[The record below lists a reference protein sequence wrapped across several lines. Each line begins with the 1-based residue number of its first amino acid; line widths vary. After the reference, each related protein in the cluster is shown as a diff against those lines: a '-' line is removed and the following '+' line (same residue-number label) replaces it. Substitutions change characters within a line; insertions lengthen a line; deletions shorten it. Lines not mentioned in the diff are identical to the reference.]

1 MLEEKDYV
9 MRIIHEMIRTMVK
22 LLLNIDMD
30 DGKQE
35 VLSDGVMADEYGRL
49 LSMIADG
56 RINEAE
62 NRLYEFLDEDNTD
75 HLELALRFYDK
86 LNELDDEAL
95 ERAGF
100 SRDEVK
106 EGLMRTARIYGC
118 EGFIDTG
125 MY

>member
-1 MLEEKDYV
+1 MLEEKDYL

-30 DGKQE
+30 DSKQE
-35 VLSDGVMADEYGRL
+35 VFTDGVMADEYGRL

-62 NRLYEFLDEDNTD
+62 NRLYEFLDEDNMD

-86 LNELDDEAL
+86 LNELDDETL

-100 SRDEVK
+100 SRDE
-106 EGLMRTARIYGC
+106 M
-118 EGFIDTG
+118 FIL
-125 MY
+125 

>member
-1 MLEEKDYV
+1 MLEDKDYV
-9 MRIIHEMIRTMVK
+9 MRIIHEIIRTMVK

-35 VLSDGVMADEYGRL
+35 LPADSKAADEYGRL
-49 LSMIADG
+49 LSMIG
-56 RINEAE
+56 NGEINEAE
-62 NRLYEFLDEDNTD
+62 NRLYEFLDEGNMD

-95 ERAGF
+95 KRAGF
-100 SRDEVK
+100 SRDEIK
-106 EGLMRTARIYGC
+106 EGLIRAARIYGC

>member
-9 MRIIHEMIRTMVK
+9 MRIIHEMIRTMAK
-22 LLLNIDMD
+22 LLLNIDVD
-30 DGKQE
+30 DNKQE
-35 VLSDGVMADEYGRL
+35 QFLDGVMADEYGRL
-49 LSMIADG
+49 LSMIG
-56 RINEAE
+56 KGEINEAE
-62 NRLYEFLDEDNTD
+62 NRLCEFLDEENMD

-86 LNELDDEAL
+86 LNELDDETL

-100 SRDEVK
+100 SRDEIK